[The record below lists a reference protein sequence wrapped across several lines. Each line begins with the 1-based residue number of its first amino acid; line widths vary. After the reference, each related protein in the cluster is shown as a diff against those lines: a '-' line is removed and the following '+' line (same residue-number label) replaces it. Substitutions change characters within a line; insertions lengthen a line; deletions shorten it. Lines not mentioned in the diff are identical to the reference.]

1 MMQKKRFFLV
11 SVLLCCLVALLALP
25 CLVGPAMAEGKQTEK
40 SFYQEIKAA
49 LELEPKPL
57 YFVAYEG
64 GERGQPVAIIAAP
77 GAMVMMTENDKINE
91 IDTLVKVLR
100 QIQEARKEKFVE
112 TTCETS
118 FYVHGSPGCR
128 IKKTASGEYKVI
140 CDE

>member
-25 CLVGPAMAEGKQTEK
+25 CLVGPAMAEGKQTEE
-40 SFYQEIKAA
+40 SFYQEIKEA
-49 LELEPKPL
+49 LNLKEKPL
-57 YFVAYEG
+57 YFVAYER

-77 GAMVMMTENDKINE
+77 GAMVMTTEDGRINE
-91 IDTLVKVLR
+91 INTLVKVLKL
-100 QIQEARKEKFVE
+100 IQEARNENFVE

-128 IKKTASGEYKVI
+128 IKKMASGEYKVI
-140 CDE
+140 CD